1 MAEQNPQTT
10 PTSTDGAPSAAARK
24 PRSFMLPLIVTAV
37 ASAGLGAG
45 VVFLLPARHPEQET
59 ERKQEVEKK
68 ALEPRFS
75 GHVLELMF
83 NPNEKRRARTC
94 RMNMM
99 FQFVSKNPDAAE
111 KLIGDHKEQAK
122 SELLIYL
129 SDRRVEE
136 VQGSE
141 NLTILRRELRQR
153 LERIFFPKGE
163 AVLHD
168 VLFTDVLLQ

>member
-1 MAEQNPQTT
+1 MAEQKT
-10 PTSTDGAPSAAARK
+10 PTPPAPEGTPAPATGK
-24 PRSFMLPLIVTAV
+24 RSLLLPLVLV
-37 ASAGLGAG
+37 GVVSAGLGAG
-45 VVFLLPARHPEQET
+45 VVFMLPARHPEQET
-59 ERKQEVEKK
+59 DRKQEVETKV
-68 ALEPRFS
+68 LEPRFS
-75 GHVLELMF
+75 AHVLELMF

-99 FQFVSKNPDAAE
+99 FQFVAKNPDAAE
-111 KLIGDHKEQAK
+111 KLIGDRKEQAK

-141 NLTILRRELRQR
+141 NLTILRKELRER

-163 AVLHD
+163 DRKSV
-168 VLFTDVLLQ
+168 V